1 MQTIDKD
8 SSSTILESQSYK
20 QQAQSKKSCREQTSL
35 ASNAVYECKGSKFL
49 GFALHS
55 SELDSALGALRA
67 AHPKAVHFVYALRAY
82 QGGQVVERSSDD
94 GEPKGSSGV
103 PVLNVLRGWEM
114 IECGIVV
121 VRYFGGVKLGVGGL
135 VRAYTQAAKLALESA
150 KDLGVIVPYI
160 KCGERAVC
168 VGYGELRAMHYR
180 IKKLGL
186 RVCGEEFEA
195 NGVILHIQ
203 GDMEALQKLESRF

>member
-8 SSSTILESQSYK
+8 SSSIILESQSHT
-20 QQAQSKKSCREQTSL
+20 QQAQSKKSCCEQTSL

-49 GFALHS
+49 GFVLHS
-55 SELDSALGALRA
+55 SELESTLPRLRS

-94 GEPKGSSGV
+94 GEPRGSSGV

-168 VGYGELRAMHYR
+168 VGYGELRAMHYC

-186 RVCGEEFEA
+186 RVCGEEFGQ
-195 NGVILHIQ
+195 NGVTLHIQ
-203 GDMEALQKLESRF
+203 GDMEALQKLES